1 MRVDTTVFNVFKT
14 MQSER
19 QGLVKVL
26 QVINDYPPPLLGGGS
41 YHVYNLTRHLVN
53 EGVDVTVFTYKSRFL
68 PNGEIN
74 TDTQC
79 GGVRVH
85 RVSAFRVPRT
95 VYSIS
100 PELVPL
106 LMKEDPDIIHAHGYQ
121 LFTSDGA
128 AFVSML
134 RKKPFVLTLH
144 GFPRDF
150 EKLGHKMYFD
160 LIGKKTL
167 EAAKRIISVSKIVAL
182 EFEAIG
188 VPSRKVTVIPNGIDL
203 KEFEQ
208 LPDGTRFRKRFSI
221 EKGEGMILAVGRLEK
236 TKGFQHAIMA
246 VAKLQCKYPV
256 KLLIAGPNLDYGH
269 QLRKIAKKAGVNDK
283 VVFCGP
289 INKREKLEALAAA
302 DAVIIPSTYEGFGIF
317 TLEALAARKP
327 VVATRTGVASEVIR
341 NGENGFLVNPGDL
354 GDLTEKLAYL
364 LGDDQLSREM
374 SNRSQ
379 EIIKAFDWK
388 AITHRILSVYN
399 ECLEGSES

>member
-19 QGLVKVL
+19 QRLVKVL

-41 YHVYNLTRHLVN
+41 YHVCNLTRHLVN

-68 PNGEIN
+68 PNGETN

-79 GGVRVH
+79 GGVRVR

-150 EKLGHKMYFD
+150 EKLGHKTYFA

-188 VPSRKVTVIPNGIDL
+188 VPNRKIAIIPNGIDL

-221 EKGEGMILAVGRLEK
+221 EKGERMILAVGRLEK

-246 VAKLQCKYPV
+246 MAKLRCKYPV

-269 QLRKIAKKAGVNDK
+269 QLKKIAKKAGVNDK

-289 INKREKLEALAAA
+289 INKQEKLEALAAA
-302 DAVIIPSTYEGFGIF
+302 DAVTIPSTYEGFGIF

-327 VVATRTGVASEVIR
+327 VVATRTGIASEVIR
-341 NGENGFLVNPGDL
+341 NGENGFLVNPGDPD
-354 GDLTEKLAYL
+354 DLTEKLAYL
-364 LGDDQLSREM
+364 LDDRLSREM

-388 AITHRILSVYN
+388 AITRQILSVYN
-399 ECLEGSES
+399 ECLEGSGS

>member
-1 MRVDTTVFNVFKT
+1 
-14 MQSER
+14 
-19 QGLVKVL
+19 
-26 QVINDYPPPLLGGGS
+26 
-41 YHVYNLTRHLVN
+41 
-53 EGVDVTVFTYKSRFL
+53 
-68 PNGEIN
+68 
-74 TDTQC
+74 
-79 GGVRVH
+79 
-85 RVSAFRVPRT
+85 
-95 VYSIS
+95 
-100 PELVPL
+100 
-106 LMKEDPDIIHAHGYQ
+106 
-121 LFTSDGA
+121 
-128 AFVSML
+128 ML

-150 EKLGHKMYFD
+150 EKLGHKIYFD

-182 EFEAIG
+182 EFETIG
-188 VPSRKVTVIPNGIDL
+188 VPTRKVTVIPNGIDL

-221 EKGEGMILAVGRLEK
+221 EEGEKMILAVGRLEK

-246 VAKLQCKYPV
+246 MAKLRRKYPV

-317 TLEALAARKP
+317 ILEALAARKP

-364 LGDDQLSREM
+364 LGDDRLSREM

-379 EIIKAFDWK
+379 ENIKAFDWK
-388 AITHRILSVYN
+388 AITRQILSVYN
-399 ECLEGSES
+399 ECLEGSGN